1 MIFEKL
7 KKIVIAY
14 IANNFKLSNK
24 LTKVNNHLGL
34 KLNRNRKST
43 ASFSSKI
50 AKSRKTNALKIIFFR
65 FQNANSS

>member
-34 KLNRNRKST
+34 KLTEIEKAQQVLAQKLQNLEKQMHLKLYSLD
-43 ASFSSKI
+43 SKMQVI
-50 AKSRKTNALKIIFFR
+50 S
-65 FQNANSS
+65 

>member
-1 MIFEKL
+1 MIEFRKKNSLMIFEKL

-34 KLNRNRKST
+34 KLT
-43 ASFSSKI
+43 EI
-50 AKSRKTNALKIIFFR
+50 E
-65 FQNANSS
+65 